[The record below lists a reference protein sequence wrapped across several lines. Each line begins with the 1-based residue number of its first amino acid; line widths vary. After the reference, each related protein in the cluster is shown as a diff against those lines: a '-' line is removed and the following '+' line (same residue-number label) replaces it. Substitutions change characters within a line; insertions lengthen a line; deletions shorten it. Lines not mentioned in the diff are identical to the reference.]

1 MRTFLTLLALTVA
14 LAASGGCAY
23 HYGER
28 GGERGGDRC
37 ERRDY
42 GYGREV
48 RVDHYGGY
56 RGDDHH
62 DRGGGYGRRD
72 WH

>member
-1 MRTFLTLLALTVA
+1 MRTLFTILALTIAV
-14 LAASGGCAY
+14 AASTGCAY

-28 GGERGGDRC
+28 GGYGERDRC

-42 GYGREV
+42 GYGRGS

-56 RGDDHH
+56 RGYDHH
-62 DRGGGYGRRD
+62 DHGGYRHRG
-72 WH
+72 W